1 VEAGYRLGDRL
12 LYQRAPMIRG
22 DDVANLQRRLSALG
36 FDAGRVDGIF
46 GPDTARAVADFQ
58 RNAGLTVDATCGRD
72 TVAALA
78 RLGDRGE
85 AAAVV
90 ANVKEGEALRRRPRT
105 LSGQRIVVG
114 HPGGLD
120 ALVQAIAKQLSREG
134 ATVVVLHD
142 PDESAQAQQANE
154 AGASLYLGLAAHPEG
169 GCCSTAYY
177 AHPAT
182 GTESPTG
189 RRLAELV
196 QATVPGAVGL
206 RDGGVR
212 GLRIPI
218 LRETKMPAVVCDVS
232 SLSVVVERAADLAA
246 SLVGAVTRWAA
257 DPAG

>member
-1 VEAGYRLGDRL
+1 
-12 LYQRAPMIRG
+12 
-22 DDVANLQRRLSALG
+22 LG
-36 FDAGRVDGIF
+36 FDVGRVDGIF
-46 GPDTARAVADFQ
+46 GPQTAAALADFQ
-58 RNAGLTVDATCGRD
+58 RNAGLTVDSTCGRD

-78 RLGDRGE
+78 RLGDRGN

-90 ANVKEGEALRRRPRT
+90 ANVREREALRQGPRT
-105 LSGQRIVVG
+105 LSGLRIVVG

-120 ALVQAIAKQLSREG
+120 ALAQAIAKQLSRAG

-154 AGASLYLGLAAHPEG
+154 AGASLYIGLAAHPDG

-182 GTESPTG
+182 GTESPAG

-196 QATVPGAVGL
+196 QEAVPGAVGL
-206 RDGGVR
+206 KDGGVR

-218 LRETKMPAVVCDVS
+218 LRETRMPAVVLDVS
-232 SLSVVVERAADLAA
+232 SLSVVVERSPDLAT
-246 SLVGAVTRWAA
+246 SLVDVVARWAA
-257 DPAG
+257 DL